1 MGQFITG
8 PFWYLNGV
16 LYTNVV
22 NLSRVVEY
30 VFFFALL
37 ILAGYMVWLIMAP
50 FLSALALA
58 AIIVTICYP
67 LFDRIRKRVPRQN
80 RSVAAFLSTMVVL
93 VAVILPLILVSSLV
107 IREAVS
113 FYQELN
119 SGGLSIQ
126 SSVTQL
132 ESVVQT
138 YIPGFEI
145 DLSEQI
151 QFSAEWFTGNLGAI
165 FAGTVSTLFA
175 FFIALIGSF
184 YFFRDGKE
192 LLQLVIKISPLPD
205 HEDKIILARLVRA
218 VRAVATGT
226 VFVALIQGSLVAIGF
241 TFFGIERAIL
251 FGSIASVGALM
262 PGIGTTI
269 VTAPA
274 ILYLFFTGNIIS
286 GVGLLVWSILIVGLV
301 DNLIGP
307 YLMSRGNNM
316 HPFIILISVLGGI
329 ALFGPIGFI
338 IGPVVVTL
346 FLVLLEIYNQHII
359 QDQRITDEAET

>member
-1 MGQFITG
+1 MK
-8 PFWYLNGV
+8 
-16 LYTNVV
+16 
-22 NLSRVVEY
+22 LSRVVEY
-30 VFFFALL
+30 VFFFGLL
-37 ILAGYMVWLIMAP
+37 TLAGYMVWLIMAP
-50 FLSALALA
+50 FMSALALA

-67 LFDRIRKRVPRQN
+67 LFDKIKQHVPRQN
-80 RSVAAFLSTMVVL
+80 RSIAAFIATMVVL
-93 VAVILPLILVSSLV
+93 VVVVIPIFLISSLV
-107 IREAVS
+107 IRELVS
-113 FYQELN
+113 FYQVLD
-119 SGGLSIQ
+119 SGNLSIE
-126 SSVTQL
+126 SSLTQV
-132 ESVVQT
+132 ETAVQL

-151 QFSAEWFTGNLGAI
+151 KFSAQWFTGNLGAI
-165 FAGTVSTLFA
+165 FAGTISTVFA
-175 FFIALIGSF
+175 FFIALLASF

-205 HEDKIILARLVRA
+205 HEDEIIFARLVSA

-274 ILYLFFTGNIIS
+274 IIYLFFTGNIVS
-286 GVGLLVWSILIVGLV
+286 GVGLLIWSVLIVGLV

-307 YLMSRGNNM
+307 YLMSRGNKM

-346 FLVLLEIYNQHII
+346 FLVLLEIYNQYVV
-359 QDQRITDEAET
+359 QEKRLSAESNHD